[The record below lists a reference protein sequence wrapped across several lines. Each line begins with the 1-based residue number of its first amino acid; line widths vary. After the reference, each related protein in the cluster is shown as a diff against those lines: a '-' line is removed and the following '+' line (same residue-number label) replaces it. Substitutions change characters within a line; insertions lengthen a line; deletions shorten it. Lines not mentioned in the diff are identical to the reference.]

1 MSEVANRLLVFKLSF
16 SFPNFHHLTLSS
28 INISPISK
36 LNYLSMKYSFLN
48 SNQMY
53 TLIKFRLWWQHTK
66 PQRLQEKPLLN
77 LPLPLPYLPLPL
89 PNLPLQHPLPPPPP
103 PRHHRG
109 FVRTTT
115 LLIALT
121 RMWIQLYAQM
131 KTWFISVER
140 RATGV
145 KWSLINNYNKILGVL
160 VNCIFLYM

>member
-16 SFPNFHHLTLSS
+16 SFPNFHHLTHSS

-66 PQRLQEKPLLN
+66 PQPLQEKPLLN
-77 LPLPLPYLPLPL
+77 LPLPLP
-89 PNLPLQHPLPPPPP
+89 NLPLQHPPPPP